1 MNESITW
8 AVLGLLAG
16 AAVSWGYPGR
26 VSVRRLPKLLRRPLR
41 YPHSC
46 RSNCRLS
53 SFKERASRIPELE
66 GLLAANVQALN
77 ATNERKATLEFE
89 DQRLPATFCRRSGF
103 TACNSNLSEVEAAR
117 CQSHSD
123 RSIQELGEQSSG
135 SRSAVA
141 GSKAAIAPTI
151 RFNRDLIGRQRTA
164 AIQSASRAC
173 GDKRSLIMRSKLI
186 DPDSPTPC
194 FLAQNSTVDILSC
207 NVRPGARRNGG
218 TDLPALLIVTISASQ
233 ALHMLNVGCLGD

>member
-135 SRSAVA
+135 SWSAVA

-173 GDKRSLIMRSKLI
+173 DDKRRLIMRKAGE
-186 DPDSPTPC
+186 D
-194 FLAQNSTVDILSC
+194 FLA
-207 NVRPGARRNGG
+207 
-218 TDLPALLIVTISASQ
+218 
-233 ALHMLNVGCLGD
+233 

>member
-135 SRSAVA
+135 SWSAVA

-173 GDKRSLIMRSKLI
+173 GDKRRLIMR
-186 DPDSPTPC
+186 
-194 FLAQNSTVDILSC
+194 
-207 NVRPGARRNGG
+207 RNGWILN
-218 TDLPALLIVTISASQ
+218 TASR
-233 ALHMLNVGCLGD
+233 LCKWIE

>member
-123 RSIQELGEQSSG
+123 RSIQSG
-135 SRSAVA
+135 SWSAVA

-173 GDKRSLIMRSKLI
+173 GDKRKPYHASWPSVVNYRAR
-186 DPDSPTPC
+186 C
-194 FLAQNSTVDILSC
+194 AG
-207 NVRPGARRNGG
+207 GARG
-218 TDLPALLIVTISASQ
+218 T
-233 ALHMLNVGCLGD
+233 